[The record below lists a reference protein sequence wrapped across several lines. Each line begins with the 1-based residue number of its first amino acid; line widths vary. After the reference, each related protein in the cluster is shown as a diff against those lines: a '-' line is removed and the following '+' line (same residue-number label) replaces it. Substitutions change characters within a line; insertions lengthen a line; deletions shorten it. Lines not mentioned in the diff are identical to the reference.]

1 MLMYVVRRL
10 LMLIPI
16 LLGVTLL
23 TFAISQVTPGDPVAL
38 MLGPTATPERV
49 RALREQLG
57 FNDPVLVQY
66 GRYVWNALH
75 GDLGR
80 SVRGQTP
87 VLREILTRFP
97 STLELTM
104 AAMFLAVVGGVGA
117 GVVAATSRN
126 RGAETATMIVALFG
140 LSIPSFWLAIVLILI
155 FGVTLRWVS
164 VAGGSG
170 PKDLL
175 LPAFCLALAPAA
187 VLARVTRS
195 SILEVIREDYIRTAR
210 AKGLGQQAVVR
221 GHVLRNAM
229 IPVVTVIGL
238 QFAGMLGGAVF
249 IENVFARPGLGR
261 FAVNAIAARDYP
273 QVQGVVLFM
282 AVIYVLINLVVD
294 LTYGWLDPRIRYD

>member
-23 TFAISQVTPGDPVAL
+23 TFAIVQVTPGDPVAL
-38 MLGPTATPERV
+38 MLGPAATPERV
-49 RALREQLG
+49 AAMRQQLG
-57 FNDPVLVQY
+57 FDDPVLVQY

-87 VLREILTRFP
+87 VLGEILARFP
-97 STLELTM
+97 STVELTV
-104 AAMFLAVVGGVGA
+104 AAMLLAVIGGVGA
-117 GVVAATSRN
+117 GVIAATSR
-126 RGAETATMIVALFG
+126 RRVIETATMIVALVG
-140 LSIPSFWLAIVLILI
+140 LSLPSFWLAIILILV
-155 FGVTLRWVS
+155 FGVNLRWVS
-164 VAGGSG
+164 VAGGEG
-170 PKDLL
+170 LKNLI

-187 VLARVTRS
+187 VLARLTRS
-195 SILEVIREDYIRTAR
+195 SILEVIREDYVRTAR
-210 AKGLGQQAVVR
+210 AKGLGQRAVVLI
-221 GHVLRNAM
+221 HVLRNSL

-249 IENVFARPGLGR
+249 IENVFARPGIGR

-273 QVQGVVLFM
+273 QVQGVVLFT
-282 AVIYVLINLVVD
+282 AAIYVLINLAVD
-294 LTYGWLDPRIRYD
+294 LMYGWLDPRIRYD

>member
-1 MLMYVVRRL
+1 
-10 LMLIPI
+10 
-16 LLGVTLL
+16 
-23 TFAISQVTPGDPVAL
+23 
-38 MLGPTATPERV
+38 
-49 RALREQLG
+49 
-57 FNDPVLVQY
+57 VLVQY

-104 AAMFLAVVGGVGA
+104 AAMLLAVVGGVGA

-140 LSIPSFWLAIVLILI
+140 LSIPSFWLAIVLVLV
-155 FGVTLRWVS
+155 FGVILRWVS

-170 PKDLL
+170 PKDLV
-175 LPAFCLALAPAA
+175 LPAFC
-187 VLARVTRS
+187 LARVTRS